1 MNDQNPKVTQPATFT
16 PRDAATKLLADHRS
30 TTQRD
35 YVLAHFVNRY
45 LTPAE
50 ALRFKVYLEHYESVE
65 KPPLIERGLLNLHL
79 DFTTDMTVAEREEY
93 EARLH
98 TTLGHRVTQLLAGF
112 DQLRVLD
119 FYWKEMQHQKQKLRA
134 AGHKD
139 DARMIEILMHK
150 MDVLT
155 VLIQTAQVDTS
166 VAYMLVFYPHNDY
179 LKPLAKEPR

>member
-1 MNDQNPKVTQPATFT
+1 MNEQNQSVTQPVTFI
-16 PRDAATKLLADHRS
+16 PKDEAVKLLADHRS

-79 DFTTDMTVAEREEY
+79 DFTTDMTAAERDEY
-93 EARLH
+93 QARLH
-98 TTLGHRVTQLLAGF
+98 TTLGHRVTQLMAGF

-119 FYWKEMQHQKQKLRA
+119 FYWKEMQNQKQKLRA

-166 VAYMLVFYPHNDY
+166 IAYMLVFYPHVSY
-179 LKPLAKEPR
+179 FKPLAKEPR